1 MTESSA
7 GLPGGDALQ
16 SSGKCNLFDV
26 TNVDILDEATEFEYA
41 DWDLLNVENADDN
54 DDNGDD

>member
-1 MTESSA
+1 M
-7 GLPGGDALQ
+7 Q

-41 DWDLLNVENADDN
+41 DWDLLNAENTDDN